1 MSRQRRCAM
10 NRGRALCGASVL
22 ALVCAIGSCEK
33 GSGVLSR
40 DSEKR
45 LPTPF
50 RPLKSLADV
59 TRLDRRALERGD
71 AVDIEAIT
79 VFHDPSW
86 ERLIL
91 QENGHCVAV
100 DAAGVDP
107 PLSPGDRVQ
116 LSGFTAFERHGPMI
130 VLPRITRLPNRG
142 APAWSRASSPGSPLP
157 QGGIDCVELQAR
169 VRGVRQIDSEHM
181 RLDASVGGRDLEG
194 IVMDIA
200 NSALLR
206 EGDTVILRGALEMLP
221 AADSSRDRWRIYLQ
235 GDGSFERVGG
245 EPRSPPRPPPGPAQ
259 PGAAL
264 TRLLQIK
271 ELSSTDAGRG
281 LPVRVRGVVTG
292 ASPRA
297 AGGAQEIVLQDSD
310 CAVYA
315 TTEIATDAASFGSL
329 VELEGR
335 TAPGAFAPI
344 IVYRKLRLI
353 GNSPLPAP
361 LPVTGLDTR
370 LSSRTENVWTVVKGV
385 LRPHAGDFAV
395 ATPDG
400 ELPLYF
406 FTGDIRPLQR
416 LVDAEVEVPG
426 VFAVIHRARRIVGYR
441 LLVQSPD
448 QIVLTRPAADPG
460 TSSVWPI
467 AQLFTYWPSGRPL
480 HRTSIRGVVTGV
492 FHPGLVYVD
501 DGTAGVLCETA
512 DRPSEIGAVVTAS
525 GFLPGSGPEHR
536 LTRVQLRPT
545 DQEAVAITP
554 SLLTMEELLGGE
566 HDGRL
571 VRVVGRLRERA
582 RSMGREWL
590 TLEAGQHTISAVLE
604 LPAPVASVERLRI
617 GSELR
622 VTGIGEMD
630 WDRSRVPPRVR
641 AARLLLRSAGDLELL
656 RAASWWTRS
665 RIFGLLATVLALA
678 SVSLVWLVSLRGQV
692 RRQTQVIRDQ
702 MTRLSDEA
710 EERERARRKLE
721 RSLDEQL
728 SLLREVHHRVKNN
741 LQAIIHLIEMERE
754 RIDDPRARSLLD
766 GLGERARTMALV
778 HEQVY
783 QSPSVS
789 RVDMESYLAA
799 LGERLQ
805 ILLSAG
811 REIEVEVHSAGVSL
825 DVAKAMP
832 CGLIVNELL
841 TNAFKYAFP
850 PGVRRCGR
858 IRVELTEAEGRVRLS
873 VADDGVGLPKED
885 RHQGALGLQLVSL
898 WATHQLGGRL
908 TVRSEQGTAFTV
920 EFDGRSHER
929 GV

>member
-1 MSRQRRCAM
+1 
-10 NRGRALCGASVL
+10 
-22 ALVCAIGSCEK
+22 
-33 GSGVLSR
+33 
-40 DSEKR
+40 
-45 LPTPF
+45 
-50 RPLKSLADV
+50 
-59 TRLDRRALERGD
+59 
-71 AVDIEAIT
+71 
-79 VFHDPSW
+79 
-86 ERLIL
+86 
-91 QENGHCVAV
+91 
-100 DAAGVDP
+100 
-107 PLSPGDRVQ
+107 
-116 LSGFTAFERHGPMI
+116 
-130 VLPRITRLPNRG
+130 
-142 APAWSRASSPGSPLP
+142 
-157 QGGIDCVELQAR
+157 
-169 VRGVRQIDSEHM
+169 
-181 RLDASVGGRDLEG
+181 
-194 IVMDIA
+194 
-200 NSALLR
+200 
-206 EGDTVILRGALEMLP
+206 
-221 AADSSRDRWRIYLQ
+221 
-235 GDGSFERVGG
+235 
-245 EPRSPPRPPPGPAQ
+245 
-259 PGAAL
+259 
-264 TRLLQIK
+264 
-271 ELSSTDAGRG
+271 
-281 LPVRVRGVVTG
+281 
-292 ASPRA
+292 
-297 AGGAQEIVLQDSD
+297 
-310 CAVYA
+310 
-315 TTEIATDAASFGSL
+315 
-329 VELEGR
+329 
-335 TAPGAFAPI
+335 
-344 IVYRKLRLI
+344 
-353 GNSPLPAP
+353 
-361 LPVTGLDTR
+361 
-370 LSSRTENVWTVVKGV
+370 
-385 LRPHAGDFAV
+385 
-395 ATPDG
+395 
-400 ELPLYF
+400 
-406 FTGDIRPLQR
+406 
-416 LVDAEVEVPG
+416 
-426 VFAVIHRARRIVGYR
+426 
-441 LLVQSPD
+441 
-448 QIVLTRPAADPG
+448 
-460 TSSVWPI
+460 
-467 AQLFTYWPSGRPL
+467 
-480 HRTSIRGVVTGV
+480 
-492 FHPGLVYVD
+492 
-501 DGTAGVLCETA
+501 
-512 DRPSEIGAVVTAS
+512 
-525 GFLPGSGPEHR
+525 
-536 LTRVQLRPT
+536 
-545 DQEAVAITP
+545 
-554 SLLTMEELLGGE
+554 MEELLGGE

-604 LPAPVASVERLRI
+604 LPAPMASVERLRV

-721 RSLDEQL
+721 SSLDEQL

-789 RVDMESYLAA
+789 RVDMELYLAA

-805 ILLSAG
+805 VLLSAG

-850 PGVRRCGR
+850 PGVRRGGR

-908 TVRSEQGTAFTV
+908 TVQSEQGTAFTV
-920 EFDGRSHER
+920 EFDGRPHER